1 MPESMTEITNAPLL
15 PREWNGV
22 LQFSIVTELY
32 KYQRDQIP
40 NDAIKPLAMS
50 DNLRMRSDAFGSI
63 YDAMVAMNT
72 DMIQSEKSMENR
84 KNALY
89 EFRSR
94 LIDKTA
100 NPIKIH
106 SAAAINVNCII
117 DAFSR
122 LVNIRLAESLLE
134 VWGVLPS

>member
-1 MPESMTEITNAPLL
+1 
-15 PREWNGV
+15 
-22 LQFSIVTELY
+22 
-32 KYQRDQIP
+32 
-40 NDAIKPLAMS
+40 
-50 DNLRMRSDAFGSI
+50 
-63 YDAMVAMNT
+63 MVAINT
-72 DMIQSEKSMENR
+72 DMIQSEKSRENR

-89 EFRSR
+89 EFRLL

-117 DAFSR
+117 DALSR